1 MDSEKADKEMLLD
14 IKDLV
19 VNVDKEILHKVNL
32 TIPYGE
38 TQVIFGPNGE
48 ERLPF

>member
-19 VNVDKEILHKVNL
+19 VNVDKKEILHKVSL

-38 TQVIFGPNGE
+38 TRVIFGPNG
-48 ERLPF
+48 